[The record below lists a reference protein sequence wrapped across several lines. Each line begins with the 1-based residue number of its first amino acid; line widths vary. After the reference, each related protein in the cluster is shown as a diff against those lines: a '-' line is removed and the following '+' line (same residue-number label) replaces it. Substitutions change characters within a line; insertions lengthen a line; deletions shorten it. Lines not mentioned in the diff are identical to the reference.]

1 MKKRFIRHGFNMVEV
16 ALALAIIAIGI
27 SSILVLFPV
36 GANANKAAI
45 ANNNLADIA
54 EYMMSYIRAG
64 VTSEGIANA
73 ERSEGAPE
81 NNFFTDNIKKRT
93 SGNAST
99 PSSWYPDTADKGL
112 VLDWKEVGSDK
123 YEMTVKEA
131 GSSSSIGS
139 QITEN
144 LYTLDSDN
152 RAFLF
157 TQISGGNID
166 FARRCQDL
174 GRGNR
179 DGCAESSLREPA
191 LNIRNCLPAPRT
203 TSINSPRF
211 SVSKSAGRLRRRCKT
226 ANGVFSGR
234 NSSTKRS
241 KCQQLLNRKVID
253 NDAQI

>member
-1 MKKRFIRHGFNMVEV
+1 MDCKCRTF
-16 ALALAIIAIGI
+16 
-27 SSILVLFPV
+27 
-36 GANANKAAI
+36 
-45 ANNNLADIA
+45 
-54 EYMMSYIRAG
+54 
-64 VTSEGIANA
+64 
-73 ERSEGAPE
+73 GAPE

-166 FARRCQDL
+166 FAAVVKIWGEEIEMDVPIVTP
-174 GRGNR
+174 GTGV
-179 DGCAESSLREPA
+179 EYKK
-191 LNIRNCLPAPRT
+191 LP
-203 TSINSPRF
+203 S
-211 SVSKSAGRLRRRCKT
+211 GT
-226 ANGVFSGR
+226 ANDIDKFAKVFCVEVSWPA
-234 NSSTKRS
+234 
-241 KCQQLLNRKVID
+241 QAPLQNRERRVFRQEFFNEAFKMPTTP
-253 NDAQI
+253 